1 MKKSSTLKKSQ
12 TNWERLKTMPDKNID
27 LSEIPELTPQMFAQ
41 AIVRRGLEPRPNKL
55 QLTLC
60 IDRDVVD
67 WFRKQGRG
75 YQTQIN
81 TLLRAYME
89 AQK

>member
-1 MKKSSTLKKSQ
+1 MKKSQ
-12 TNWERLKTMPDKNID
+12 TNWERLKKMKDEDID
-27 LSEIPELTPQMFAQ
+27 LSEIPELTPQQFAQ
-41 AIVRRGLEPRPNKL
+41 AIVRRGLQPVPKKL
-55 QLTLC
+55 QLTLR

-81 TLLRAYME
+81 ALLRAYME
-89 AQK
+89 ARK